1 MLQNVLNPTIQLA
14 PQLSVSTPA
23 TGVSGMKLWFNEAV
37 SSTVISFFGANVVEC
52 DVDLQLCS

>member
-14 PQLSVSTPA
+14 PQLSVFA

-37 SSTVISFFGANVVEC
+37 SSTVISFFGADDVEC
-52 DVDLQLCS
+52 GVDLQLCS